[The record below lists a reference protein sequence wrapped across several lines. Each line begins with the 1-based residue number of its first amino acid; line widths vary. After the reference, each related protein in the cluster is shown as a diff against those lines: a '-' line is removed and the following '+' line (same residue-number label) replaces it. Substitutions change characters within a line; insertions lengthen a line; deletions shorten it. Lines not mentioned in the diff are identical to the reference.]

1 MQTTSFSRK
10 QRFRHGFLAGLLA
23 GILASLLMLL
33 LSITINGISLP
44 EVFGSFFTQLL
55 PPTAFDYLHLKIG
68 GDAKHYLFYGILVG
82 QCLVFALSGGLWTLY
97 NPETKI
103 TVGTRFIASMIY
115 QRIFQAKYTSKA
127 DNKMINRG
135 RDESGPYSEINR
147 PVQQGET
154 TDVQEFLHWS
164 SGLYLALLLLLLTG
178 FVFLPLTGA
187 GILGANL
194 TTGLASNILS
204 LAIVGLI
211 FGLLFVYFQ
220 NGQVLRAARKQQG
233 KEIDEGVEEAGISR
247 RTVVGT
253 GILAVGLTTLGII
266 AFRFITSGSSSS
278 SPVSRGNL
286 LQQYKTKITPPPK
299 PNYGPIQPVPGLS
312 AEVTPNGQYY
322 LVSKNLFTD
331 PVVNGK
337 TWNLTITGE
346 VAQPYTLNYAQL
358 SALPMKKQYES
369 MMCISNEVGGQYMSN
384 ALWEGIPLADLLQK
398 AGGPKTGASKV
409 VLYAADDYSDSIHLS
424 KALEPTTLVAL
435 RMNDETLPQGHG
447 YPARLLV
454 PGIYG
459 MKHVKWITRIEVV
472 NQDYQGYWQTRG
484 WSDPA
489 PIRLT
494 SRIDTPTSTTALQA
508 GKQTYIAG
516 VAFSGNKGISE
527 VDVSLDGGQSW
538 QRATLKQP
546 LSALTWVLWELPWT
560 PTAGTSTITARAID
574 MEGNVQDPAIADP
587 LPDGASGYHSITVT
601 AS

>member
-1 MQTTSFSRK
+1 MQTISFSRK
-10 QRFRHGFLAGLLA
+10 QRFGYGFQAGLLA
-23 GILASLLMLL
+23 GVLASLLMLL

-44 EVFGSFFTQLL
+44 EVFGSFFTQIL

-82 QCLVFALSGGLWTLY
+82 QCLVFALSGGLWALY
-97 NPETKI
+97 NPEI
-103 TVGTRFIASMIY
+103 TRLV
-115 QRIFQAKYTSKA
+115 KLSK
-127 DNKMINRG
+127 
-135 RDESGPYSEINR
+135 
-147 PVQQGET
+147 T
-154 TDVQEFLHWS
+154 TDSQEFLHWTT
-164 SGLYLALLLLLLTG
+164 GLQLALLLLLLTG
-178 FVFLPLTGA
+178 LVFLPLTGA
-187 GILGANL
+187 GIFGADL
-194 TTGLASNILS
+194 TTGIVNNILS

-220 NGQVLRAARKQQG
+220 NDLVLRALRKQQRE
-233 KEIDEGVEEAGISR
+233 EIDESVEEAGITR
-247 RTVVGT
+247 RALVGT
-253 GILAVGLTTLGII
+253 GILAVGLTTLGVI
-266 AFRFITSGSSSS
+266 AFRFIASGGTSSSTAAS
-278 SPVSRGNL
+278 QPNL
-286 LQQYKTKITPPPK
+286 LQLYKAKITPPPK
-299 PNYGPIQPVPGLS
+299 PNYGTIQPVPGLS
-312 AEVTPNGQYY
+312 AEVTPNDQYY
-322 LVSKNLFTD
+322 LVSKNLFSD

-358 SALPMKKQYES
+358 SAMPMKKQYES

-435 RMNDETLPQGHG
+435 RMNSVTLPQGHG

-459 MKHVKWITRIEVV
+459 MKHVKWITRIKVV

-484 WSDPA
+484 WSDAA

-494 SRIDTPTSTTALQA
+494 SRIDTPYAGTTLQA

-527 VDVSLDGGQSW
+527 VDVSLDRGQTW

-560 PTAGTSTITARAID
+560 PTAGIHTITVRAID
-574 MEGNVQDPAIADP
+574 MQGNVQDPEMANS
-587 LPDGASGYHSITVT
+587 LPDGASGYHSITVST
-601 AS
+601 S